1 MLIMT
6 EEMQNH
12 MEMQKI
18 KKVPVLVLAVIWLF
32 VLGIS
37 FVPIFSDVGFK
48 NTKTV
53 LADENSEKNNSKNEL
68 DKNNQ
73 KIEVKNS
80 QDSQEATDKNKKKN
94 GESDS
99 DVSGD
104 DIQELNKKISKLQSK
119 INALA
124 EIGIDVNSFNA
135 DLEAIK
141 ALVIEA
147 DGKLISDRSAAENLI
162 EQADKKLERLKK
174 LIKIKIGGEE
184 DGNFT
189 EDIGELNKE
198 IAKIELRINAAK
210 ESGTDVSNIIK
221 SLQEVKDLTS
231 DAQFKFNNGDVDGAD
246 AILKI
251 AKKKFEAAKDY
262 LESVIGDDEEEN
274 DDFSEEHGSAVSQFV
289 QNLKEISDLDGGI
302 GNQVR
307 LVAQAQN
314 QSEAKT
320 KELLNDIEERS
331 GLLRFLIGSN
341 FKSIEDVRAEI
352 GANEGRIKVL
362 QELAGTTQDGSVRLV
377 LEEQVKMLQQEN
389 IRLRQFIA
397 ENEEGIS
404 LFGWLV
410 RMFS

>member
-1 MLIMT
+1 
-6 EEMQNH
+6 MQNH

-18 KKVPVLVLAVIWLF
+18 KKVLALVLAVIWVF

-37 FVPIFSDVGFK
+37 FAPIFSGIGLR
-48 NTKTV
+48 NTKTA
-53 LADENSEKNNSKNEL
+53 LADENSEENNNKNEL

-80 QDSQEATDKNKKKN
+80 WDSQDATDKNKKEN
-94 GESDS
+94 GEFYS

-119 INALA
+119 ISALA
-124 EIGIDVNSFNA
+124 AIGIDIDSFNV
-135 DLEAIK
+135 DLEAIRS
-141 ALVIEA
+141 LVNEA
-147 DGKLISDRSAAENLI
+147 DGKLISDKNVAEKLI

-174 LIKIKIGGEE
+174 LIKMKLGGEE
-184 DGNFT
+184 DDNFT
-189 EDIGELNKE
+189 EDIGDLNKK

-210 ESGTDVSNIIK
+210 ESGKDVSNIIK
-221 SLQEVKDLTS
+221 WLQKVKDLVA
-231 DAQFKFNNGDVDGAD
+231 DAQFKFNNGDADGAD

-251 AKKKFEAAKDY
+251 AEKKFEAMKDY
-262 LESVIGDDEEEN
+262 LESVIGDDQEE

-302 GNQVR
+302 EKQVR

-314 QSEAKT
+314 QSEEKLQ
-320 KELLNDIEERS
+320 ESLNKIENRNKFI
-331 GLLRFLIGSN
+331 RFIIGPN
-341 FKSIEDVRAEI
+341 FKNIEDVRAEI
-352 GANEGRIKVL
+352 GDNEGRIRVL
-362 QELAGTTQDGSVRLV
+362 QELANTTQDSSVKLV
-377 LEEQVKMLQQEN
+377 LEEQARMLQQEN
-389 IRLRQFIA
+389 IRLQQFIL